1 MFGGGPSN
9 LAWFQL
15 GKWSEENARR
25 SKRSAALL
33 WGNRPVEVDQSY
45 IDELHNAHHRESELA
60 DHNYKAATDWR
71 NEALGLRVAL
81 ADREAVIKQTDRNL
95 ASCKDTLQQE
105 RARYNKKNNTLHSI
119 LLVTSALTT
128 AEKAGKGDSPEY
140 QELTLLKDEMLGII
154 SQHGN
159 FDRFPEEKH
168 ARYIFL
174 VKTLDP

>member
-1 MFGGGPSN
+1 LAAAPATWPGSNWESGPKKTRG
-9 LAWFQL
+9 AVKDPPF
-15 GKWSEENARR
+15 
-25 SKRSAALL
+25 L

-105 RARYNKKNNTLHSI
+105 RARYNKKTI
-119 LLVTSALTT
+119 LFIASYSLQA
-128 AEKAGKGDSPEY
+128 P
-140 QELTLLKDEMLGII
+140 
-154 SQHGN
+154 
-159 FDRFPEEKH
+159 
-168 ARYIFL
+168 
-174 VKTLDP
+174 

>member
-1 MFGGGPSN
+1 MR
-9 LAWFQL
+9 LIVY
-15 GKWSEENARR
+15 E
-25 SKRSAALL
+25 
-33 WGNRPVEVDQSY
+33 
-45 IDELHNAHHRESELA
+45 I
-60 DHNYKAATDWR
+60 
-71 NEALGLRVAL
+71 AL

-95 ASCKDTLQQE
+95 ASCKDTLQRE

-119 LLVTSALTT
+119 LLVTSALTN
-128 AEKAGKGDSPEY
+128 AEKAGKGGSPEY
-140 QELTLLKDEMLGII
+140 QELNLLKDEMLAII